1 MSKTN
6 LQSMNEDT
14 LNYLL
19 LYGDNNLKDKTNTFL
34 LNSVTQYLTSTK
46 DFNDLLILQSKSNST
61 R

>member
-46 DFNDLLILQSKSNST
+46 DFNDLLILQSKRNST